1 MLDGHAAVRKGRGTG
16 DLIASIYWIL
26 ECSKEFQKTVSLCFT
41 DYIKPFGCINL
52 EKRWDALKEI
62 GMPRHLLS

>member
-1 MLDGHAAVRKGRGTG
+1 MPDGHAAVRKGRGTG

-26 ECSKEFQKTVSLCFT
+26 QCSKEFQKMVSLCFT
-41 DYIKPFGCINL
+41 DYIKPF

-62 GMPRHLLS
+62 GVPRHLLS